1 MNREINIFNK
11 KLLCVAALVLTLPII
26 AFIAK
31 FHSLPFSEKTQDWS
45 SFASYIGGVYGAL
58 FGFLTTITI
67 CATLYFTITFNQQ
80 QINQLRRQH
89 HSALMNIYASNLNE
103 KLDNKKYKIFSP
115 DSGKNLNLDEKEFL
129 DYAKKRYNL
138 NYKISLSNNNREPHM
153 LISGH
158 KTIDELKL
166 SYPNEIANL
175 SMILELINTCPD
187 KESREQLIN
196 QLHAITYPDR
206 MFWVMIYAYF
216 QVPKARECIAFNG
229 ELLVLAEG
237 LQPKNP

>member
-1 MNREINIFNK
+1 
-11 KLLCVAALVLTLPII
+11 
-26 AFIAK
+26 
-31 FHSLPFSEKTQDWS
+31 
-45 SFASYIGGVYGAL
+45 
-58 FGFLTTITI
+58 
-67 CATLYFTITFNQQ
+67 
-80 QINQLRRQH
+80 
-89 HSALMNIYASNLNE
+89 
-103 KLDNKKYKIFSP
+103 
-115 DSGKNLNLDEKEFL
+115 
-129 DYAKKRYNL
+129 
-138 NYKISLSNNNREPHM
+138 HM